1 MIFVLFSTIVL
12 VKSDFLLKKLLTD
25 GLWLMITTFQIKDD
39 TKRAVYCS
47 LIKLLQ
53 DNDLAVKVVSS
64 YLIFVAF
71 ISLALRSHSLS
82 FFCILAAS
90 EIVCLLMQLAASR
103 SLCLHVEDANFSE
116 QSFVDL
122 LPVCW
127 ESCFKMVEEV
137 QEFDSK
143 VHDVAASNSL

>member
-1 MIFVLFSTIVL
+1 MADD
-12 VKSDFLLKKLLTD
+12 K
-25 GLWLMITTFQIKDD
+25 TFQIKDD

-53 DNDLAVKVVSS
+53 DNDLAVKVISS
-64 YLIFVAF
+64 YFVAF
-71 ISLALRSHSLS
+71 IFLS
-82 FFCILAAS
+82 CIKVAFSYPFCILAAS
-90 EIVCLLMQLAASR
+90 KIVCLLMQLAASR

-116 QSFVDL
+116 QSFLDL
-122 LPVCW
+122 LPICW
-127 ESCFKMVEEV
+127 DSCFKMVEEV